1 MIKTHRKS
9 ILWTLVI
16 VWVVLFHTTGI
27 KPAVYGEFGPS
38 VWEFNNYVDFTP
50 DAVTDALSADK
61 DVVIY
66 FGANRCPTCTN
77 FEKKILNEIDQIP
90 TDVIIFAA
98 DIDRDTEAKQ
108 QYGVRSKSTTVYL
121 WDDGEV
127 LTTRVARDHNLGA
140 ILSTLEGLK

>member
-1 MIKTHRKS
+1 
-9 ILWTLVI
+9 
-16 VWVVLFHTTGI
+16 
-27 KPAVYGEFGPS
+27 
-38 VWEFNNYVDFTP
+38 
-50 DAVTDALSADK
+50 VTDALSADK

-121 WDDGEV
+121 
-127 LTTRVARDHNLGA
+127 
-140 ILSTLEGLK
+140 